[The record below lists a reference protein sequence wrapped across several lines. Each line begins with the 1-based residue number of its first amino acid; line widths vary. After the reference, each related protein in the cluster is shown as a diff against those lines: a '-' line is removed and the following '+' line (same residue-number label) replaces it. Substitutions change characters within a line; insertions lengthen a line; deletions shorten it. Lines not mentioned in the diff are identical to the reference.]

1 TQRASENREVLR
13 EGVGGTSVD
22 EAVAGDH
29 AVAGDA
35 LLGHAEVLAA
45 MLHQLVNLLEAPL
58 IEKQVEP
65 LAGRE
70 LPVGVLARHAFRAA
84 ARLRQLVPPPEF
96 VKPFLERHRKLE
108 VRSQKSE
115 TERRP
120 TLTGL
125 TPASSDF

>member
-1 TQRASENREVLR
+1 
-13 EGVGGTSVD
+13 GTSVD

-45 MLHQLVNLLEAPL
+45 VLHQVINLLEAPL
-58 IEKQVEP
+58 IEKQIDP
-65 LAGRE
+65 LARRE

-84 ARLRQLVPPPEF
+84 ARLGQLVPPPEL

-108 VRSQKSE
+108 IRSQKSEVRSQKSE
-115 TERRP
+115 TEGHGRSRVRFWP
-120 TLTGL
+120 LL
-125 TPASSDF
+125 IFDF